1 MVHSQTTFPE
11 SRLLLGC
18 TFLQYSQLRIKYAE
32 GMAPKQYLGPHANCS
47 CIEVQL
53 GCSTTTFR
61 SKDNRHCSDCIRLCD
76 TVGVQ
81 VIQLKDLKKIAS
93 LGAGAFGQVFLVK
106 HNTKY
111 YALKCLSK
119 ALVVETGLQ
128 VGSCLPRR
136 WTNIVVKHALQR
148 KLMIDTS

>member
-1 MVHSQTTFPE
+1 MTV
-11 SRLLLGC
+11 R
-18 TFLQYSQLRIKYAE
+18 
-32 GMAPKQYLGPHANCS
+32 
-47 CIEVQL
+47 
-53 GCSTTTFR
+53 
-61 SKDNRHCSDCIRLCD
+61 DN
-76 TVGVQ
+76 VGVQ
-81 VIQLKDLKKIAS
+81 VVQLKDLKKIAS

-136 WTNIVVKHALQR
+136 GRNIVAKLALQR
-148 KLMIDTS
+148 SS

>member
-1 MVHSQTTFPE
+1 MTVFDY
-11 SRLLLGC
+11 R
-18 TFLQYSQLRIKYAE
+18 
-32 GMAPKQYLGPHANCS
+32 
-47 CIEVQL
+47 
-53 GCSTTTFR
+53 
-61 SKDNRHCSDCIRLCD
+61 D

-81 VIQLKDLKKIAS
+81 VIQLKDLKKIAP

-128 VGSCLPRR
+128 VGSCPSWRGGTLLFFMPYREA
-136 WTNIVVKHALQR
+136 H
-148 KLMIDTS
+148 D